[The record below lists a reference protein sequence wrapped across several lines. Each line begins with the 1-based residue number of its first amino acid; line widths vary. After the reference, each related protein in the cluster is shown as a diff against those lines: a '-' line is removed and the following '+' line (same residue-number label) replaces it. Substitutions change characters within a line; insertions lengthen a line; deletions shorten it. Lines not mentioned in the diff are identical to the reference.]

1 MFISLMIIII
11 VLSDFLTFVYAKERL
26 ELTDTAILAKKV
38 NVDLGD
44 KFNNRISRTTF
55 RLFIAIGILIFWIYV
70 IFYIPA
76 LILPVILNSITNT
89 ISIIILY
96 FINKTNPNLELTFSK
111 RLWLVRIDAVVSLAI
126 WFPYFLPLLAL
137 AF

>member
-1 MFISLMIIII
+1 MIIII

-44 KFNNRISRTTF
+44 KFNNRISRTAF

-126 WFPYFLPLLAL
+126 WFPYFLG
-137 AF
+137 